1 MSLDEALRR
10 YGNGRFT
17 DDDVVR
23 CSGQSVRAWREL
35 IKLKAVRTVTE
46 SLGRGHVRVCD
57 ATVLKRAAVISAL
70 NCAGFSLVVSGHIAF
85 SLPLHTLLY
94 EICDP
99 WMILFQRS
107 PDLDPEA
114 RLPPPVKKPKADWFS
129 PDKFAEADPKSD
141 WLLKIYERRFVGV
154 IYSAKQ
160 PPTIFGDLREGG
172 ASFVAWWPFRRRTNG
187 MGRVIEAFLQELPP
201 TTVDAIAARENP
213 TKWPKELKSLGYRF
227 EKHKEDHDPLCIDA
241 EASIRSPT
249 YMTTVNVTLAIR
261 KALRRYL
268 GIEPAEPL

>member
-1 MSLDEALRR
+1 MSFDETLRR

-23 CSGQSVRAWREL
+23 CTGLSVRAWREL
-35 IKLKAVRTVTE
+35 IKLKAVGTDTE

-70 NCAGFSLVVSGHIAF
+70 NRAGFSLAISGHIAY
-85 SLPLHTLLY
+85 SLPSHTLLY
-94 EICDP
+94 DICDP

-114 RLPPPVKKPKADWFS
+114 RLPPRVKKPKADWFS
-129 PDKFAEADPKSD
+129 PHRPAEAEPESD
-141 WLLKIYERRFVGV
+141 WSVTIYERRFVGV
-154 IYSAKQ
+154 IYSAKE

-172 ASFVAWWPFRRRTNG
+172 ANFVAWWPFRRRANR
-187 MGRVIEAFLQELPP
+187 MGRVIEAFLHERAPA
-201 TTVDAIAARENP
+201 TAAFVAEWENP

-227 EKHKEDHDPLCIDA
+227 EKHNEDHDPLCIDA

-261 KALRRYL
+261 KAMRRYL
-268 GIEPAEPL
+268 GIEPANPL